1 MDTWF
6 FNRRWAELA
15 RKRNYEVERRTPLN
29 FAAVEA
35 NSTVALTAVG
45 SPNAISLYYSRNGV
59 SWSEYSIGAQV
70 LLENIGDRVYFRG
83 SNSTFSMSSS
93 DYYNFTA
100 TGYVNAHGN
109 VNSLYDPTCESL
121 TIPNVAYFFS
131 GLFHSN
137 AYLLSAPLCP
147 ATTVRQSTFVNAFRN
162 CTSLLYPP
170 PELPAASLKT
180 GCYNRMFQGASALLT
195 APDILATY
203 GTLENGCRY
212 MFEGCTSLTRA
223 PVIRFSP
230 NGARTGQGMFENCTS
245 LNYVEVQFT
254 EWPTNGTGTATWLK
268 DVAAFGTFVC
278 PSSLD
283 TTIRDSSHIPVGWTV
298 ETYEP
303 PVATLSRPALLA
315 GALGS
320 AMDAPATSESEDN

>member
-1 MDTWF
+1 MGN
-6 FNRRWAELA
+6 FNIQYYYGWRRN
-15 RKRNYEVERRTPLN
+15 RKDGLRTPIH
-29 FAAVEA
+29 FVAAASNV
-35 NSTVALTAVG
+35 NVALAAVG
-45 SPNAISLYYSRNGV
+45 SPDAISMQYSRNGV
-59 SWSEYSIGAQV
+59 SWSEYAISTQI

-83 SNSTFSMSSS
+83 SNSTFSKSASA
-93 DYYNFTA
+93 YYNFTA
-100 TGYVNAHGN
+100 TGYVNVHGN

-131 GLFHSN
+131 GLFYNN

-147 ATTVRQSTFVNAFRN
+147 ATTVRQSSFVNAFRN

-170 PELPAASLKT
+170 PELPAAYLKT

-203 GTLENGCRY
+203 GTSENECRY

-230 NGARTGQGMFENCTS
+230 NGARTGEGMFENCTS

-268 DVAAFGTFVC
+268 DVAASGTFVC
-278 PSSLD
+278 PSTLD
-283 TTIRDSSHIPVGWTV
+283 TTTRDSSHVPVGWTV
-298 ETYEP
+298 VTK
-303 PVATLSRPALLA
+303 
-315 GALGS
+315 
-320 AMDAPATSESEDN
+320 

>member
-1 MDTWF
+1 MGN
-6 FNRRWAELA
+6 FNLQYYYGWRRNRKDELH
-15 RKRNYEVERRTPLN
+15 TPLH
-29 FAAVEA
+29 FVAAASAV
-35 NSTVALTAVG
+35 NVALTAVG
-45 SPNAISLYYSRNGV
+45 SPNAISMYYSRNGV
-59 SWSEYSIGAQV
+59 SWSEYTIGAQV

-83 SNSTFSMSSS
+83 SNSTFSKSAS

-121 TIPNVAYFFS
+121 TIPNATYFFS
-131 GLFHSN
+131 SLFYGN

-147 ATTVRQSTFVNAFRN
+147 ATVVRQSSYVNMFRD

-170 PELPAASLKT
+170 PELPAAYLKT
-180 GCYNRMFQGASALLT
+180 GCYNRMFQDDSALLT

-268 DVAAFGTFVC
+268 NVAETGTFVC
-278 PSSLD
+278 PSALD
-283 TTIRDSSHIPVGWTV
+283 TTTRDSSHIPVGWDIVT
-298 ETYEP
+298 
-303 PVATLSRPALLA
+303 
-315 GALGS
+315 
-320 AMDAPATSESEDN
+320 N